1 MFLDLT
7 KYKCPITF
15 VKAKLALEKLK
26 KNETLTIKIN
36 EGEDLDNMP
45 ESLKEQYQYF
55 TEANI
60 SKLREKAH
68 YTKKLHSLEEGVE
81 DYVVNYLSK
90 EDPYL

>member
-15 VKAKLALEKLK
+15 VKAKIALEKLK

-45 ESLKEQYQYF
+45 ESLKEIGF
-55 TEANI
+55 KIIKKIKIKKNI
-60 SKLREKAH
+60 AEIIIKH
-68 YTKKLHSLEEGVE
+68 V
-81 DYVVNYLSK
+81 
-90 EDPYL
+90 

>member
-26 KNETLTIKIN
+26 KTETLTIKIN

-45 ESLKEQYQYF
+45 ESLKEIGF
-55 TEANI
+55 KIVKKIKIKKNI
-60 SKLREKAH
+60 AEIIIKH
-68 YTKKLHSLEEGVE
+68 I
-81 DYVVNYLSK
+81 
-90 EDPYL
+90 

>member
-26 KNETLTIKIN
+26 KNETLTIQIN

-45 ESLKEQYQYF
+45 ESLKEIGF
-55 TEANI
+55 KIIKKIKIKNNI
-60 SKLREKAH
+60 FEI
-68 YTKKLHSLEEGVE
+68 TITHS
-81 DYVVNYLSK
+81 
-90 EDPYL
+90 

>member
-36 EGEDLDNMP
+36 EGEDLDSMP
-45 ESLKEQYQYF
+45 ESLKEIGF
-55 TEANI
+55 KIIKKIKIKKNI
-60 SKLREKAH
+60 AEIIIEHA
-68 YTKKLHSLEEGVE
+68 
-81 DYVVNYLSK
+81 
-90 EDPYL
+90 

>member
-36 EGEDLDNMP
+36 EGEDLDSMP
-45 ESLKEQYQYF
+45 ESLKEIGF
-55 TEANI
+55 KIIKIIKIKNNI
-60 SKLREKAH
+60 SGKITIEHA
-68 YTKKLHSLEEGVE
+68 
-81 DYVVNYLSK
+81 
-90 EDPYL
+90 

>member
-26 KNETLTIKIN
+26 KTETLTIKIN

-45 ESLKEQYQYF
+45 ESLKEIGF
-55 TEANI
+55 KIVKKIKIKKNI
-60 SKLREKAH
+60 AEIIIEHA
-68 YTKKLHSLEEGVE
+68 
-81 DYVVNYLSK
+81 
-90 EDPYL
+90 

>member
-15 VKAKLALEKLK
+15 VKAKIALEKLK

-45 ESLKEQYQYF
+45 ESLKEIGF
-55 TEANI
+55 KIIKKIKIKKNI
-60 SKLREKAH
+60 AEIIIKHA
-68 YTKKLHSLEEGVE
+68 
-81 DYVVNYLSK
+81 
-90 EDPYL
+90 